1 MTDEVK
7 VSDLKLLIGGEPIGT
22 FKVIKEIPEGDRESV
37 EAAVL
42 EEWFRESRAES
53 FDVSSTRTMAPEFV
67 EQWNALIETAREA
80 GGEFKEFEIDK
91 GPDCPECGA
100 HNRWN
105 YLRAET
111 VTPFR
116 MDMLIRC
123 KECGEESRLVNC
135 TLLSHKVEDE
145 VNE

>member
-7 VSDLKLLIGGEPIGT
+7 VSDFKLLIGGEAIGT
-22 FKVIKEIPEGDRESV
+22 FKVIKEIPEVDRESV

-42 EEWFRESRAES
+42 DEWYRDCRDQT
-53 FDVSSTRTMAPEFV
+53 FDVSMAPEFV
-67 EQWNALIETAREA
+67 EQWNALLESVRDDNWKEA
-80 GGEFKEFEIDK
+80 AIQN

-105 YLRAET
+105 YLRAEA
-111 VTPFR
+111 VTPTR
-116 MDMLIRC
+116 MDMLIQC
-123 KECGEESRLVNC
+123 KECGEQSRLVNC